1 MSFVAKCALC
11 KQKLPYSH
19 SQTAI
24 LVEHLLENHPEQQF
38 TIVRAVKEQI
48 RDTRPEE
55 HPGETS
61 DKLWK
66 RADENLPDKR
76 DFTKRRPTG
85 RKMFYKTSVATWRP
99 ARCRIT
105 CPQCGDRQYPTIRMT
120 ADRYSQS
127 VYGATWIMT
136 CWPFCFLPC
145 LFTAPTKHHLHCSK
159 CGAFLG
165 LYNPNQE
172 VVETN
177 GRRNTS
183 SSSSHGSQ
191 RKSNICEERVGMV

>member
-1 MSFVAKCALC
+1 MCGPCLI
-11 KQKLPYSH
+11 P
-19 SQTAI
+19 
-24 LVEHLLENHPEQQF
+24 
-38 TIVRAVKEQI
+38 
-48 RDTRPEE
+48 
-55 HPGETS
+55 
-61 DKLWK
+61 
-66 RADENLPDKR
+66 
-76 DFTKRRPTG
+76 
-85 RKMFYKTSVATWRP
+85 KTPLSVATWRP

-105 CPQCGDRQYPTIRMT
+105 CPQCGERQYPTIRMT

-177 GRRNTS
+177 GRRRNAS

-191 RKSNICEERVGMV
+191 RKSNICEERTEMVWLYDWNSCVKENKWTCTLHRKKTCMRFLD